1 VGLIPR
7 DQGFFELFNQLAAKM
22 KTSAELLR
30 ALFAEP
36 GRMGYYV
43 SAIKAVEHEADSVAH
58 EVSTRLNKT
67 FITPLDREDIHNLA
81 QHLDNVVDL
90 IDGTARRAEMFH
102 IGGTRQE
109 AIALADTLMRS
120 VNSLERAVL
129 QVKTPREVLK
139 HTREVKLLEEEGDAL
154 YHDAVGKLFLNHPE
168 PIEVIKWK
176 ELFDTLE
183 RAIDACQAVGVV
195 LESISIKNS

>member
-1 VGLIPR
+1 VGIIPR
-7 DQGFFELFNQLAAKM
+7 DQRFFELFDQLAAKM
-22 KTSAELLR
+22 KSSALLLR
-30 ALFAEP
+30 GLFEEP
-36 GRMGYYV
+36 HRMDHYV
-43 SAIKAVEHEADSVAH
+43 AAIKAVEHEADSVTH
-58 EVSTRLNKT
+58 EVSLRLNKT
-67 FITPLDREDIHNLA
+67 FITPFDREDIHNLA
-81 QHLDNVVDL
+81 QQLDNVVDL

-102 IGGTRQE
+102 INSIRQE

-120 VNSLERAVL
+120 VTSLEQAVL

-139 HTREVKLLEEEGDAL
+139 HTRQVKLLEEEGDAL

-183 RAIDACQAVGVV
+183 RAIDACQGVGIV
-195 LESISIKNS
+195 LEAISIKNS